1 MGAQRTGSLSLV
13 TTAKKF
19 TSAQL
24 LAQNKKISTLPGLAN
39 QPHLATNTYQEDEY
53 SSSTGQIA

>member
-1 MGAQRTGSLSLV
+1 MIVYNQQQLAHN
-13 TTAKKF
+13 KPI
-19 TSAQL
+19 TSMEQFL
-24 LAQNKKISTLPGLAN
+24 HYLGLAN